1 MPSQML
7 LNVDYK
13 LSHVQPL
20 TDEESIWLIN
30 RLDSIYDELENA
42 PTDEDSEVDLFKLHD
57 EDQVRLKFTGMS
69 PKEPEK

>member
-20 TDEESIWLIN
+20 TDEESQWLIN

-69 PKEPEK
+69 PKER